1 MPHRTAIDREL
12 ERQAQ
17 RLAQAKELAI
27 LLDYDGTMVPIV
39 ETPDLAVP
47 DEALLALLASLAARP
62 RTAVHVVS
70 GRPRSHLQR
79 WFGELPVSLWAEHG
93 IFCRLR
99 DGLWEATGSV
109 NGDWMGEIAPILE
122 DVTAKTPGS
131 LLERKEASLAWHYR
145 LADPALA
152 AHRAH
157 DLRVRLRLALNGQ
170 AVEILEGK
178 KVIEVRP
185 RGIGK
190 AVVARHIDRAE
201 GDLPAI
207 LALGD
212 DRTDDDLFAALPPSA
227 VTVAVGR
234 GAKARYRVAD
244 FNAAR
249 TLLRFL
255 V

>member
-1 MPHRTAIDREL
+1 VPHPNAIEPEL
-12 ERQAQ
+12 ERQLQA
-17 RLAQAKELAI
+17 LARATALSI
-27 LLDYDGTMVPIV
+27 LLDYDGTLVPIV

-47 DEALLALLASLAARP
+47 DEPLLALLLSLAARP

-70 GRPRSHLQR
+70 GRPRSDLQR
-79 WFGELPVSLWAEHG
+79 WFGELPVFLWAEHG

-99 DGLWEATGSV
+99 DGVWEPTGSV
-109 NGDWMGEIAPILE
+109 NGDWMDEIAPLLE
-122 DVTAKTPGS
+122 EVTAKTPGS

-145 LADPALA
+145 VADAALA
-152 AHRAH
+152 ARRAH
-157 DLRVRLRLALNGQ
+157 DLRARLRLALNGQ

-212 DRTDDDLFAALPPSA
+212 DRTDDDLFAALPSSA

-234 GAKARYRVAD
+234 GTKARYRVAD
-244 FNAAR
+244 FRAAR
-249 TLLRFL
+249 ALLRVFL
-255 V
+255 